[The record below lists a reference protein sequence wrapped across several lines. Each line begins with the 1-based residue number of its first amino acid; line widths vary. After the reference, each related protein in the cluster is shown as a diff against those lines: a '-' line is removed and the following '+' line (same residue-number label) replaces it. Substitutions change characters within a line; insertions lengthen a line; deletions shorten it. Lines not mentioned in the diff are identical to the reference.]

1 MRSAQSASTANTE
14 SNNSVNLEIS
24 RTKMEAHGDVTH
36 VIEAILVMMEKNARS
51 AHLARFKTRRAKQV
65 AKSVCQGPF
74 PSMDG
79 IHAMHANLGSTAQ
92 MANKLSNVSQELIRR
107 RVLQN
112 VLSANRAINV
122 LPMKDQLRNAR
133 LVHGTT
139 VHSTNAKAAN
149 QDIGSQIKE
158 VLNNALS
165 NAISDTT
172 ALFPTGPIR
181 RNPKSANSEHGVPKI
196 KAYAFP
202 VLEEHI
208 KTRIFRLSA
217 RSVPKDSLA
226 QRGQLSQSFA
236 QPELT
241 IFGLSTALIALI
253 TLTSQRMDS
262 EAAYL
267 ALLVMNAIL
276 TTFALSIAQQ
286 DIIQLDLVNAKDARL
301 AVI

>member
-1 MRSAQSASTANTE
+1 MMIQ
-14 SNNSVNLEIS
+14 
-24 RTKMEAHGDVTH
+24 EAH
-36 VIEAILVMMEKNARS
+36 ILAIYAQQANLVMMEKNARN
-51 AHLARFKTRRAKQV
+51 AQLARFNHILAKQAAASV
-65 AKSVCQGPF
+65 FKGNIPIQDQMNAK
-74 PSMDG
+74 
-79 IHAMHANLGSTAQ
+79 HAMLGSTAQ
-92 MANKLSNVSQELIRR
+92 MAHKVWIASQELIRKM
-107 RVLQN
+107 VLQN
-112 VLSANRAINV
+112 ALSASRAINV

-165 NAISDTT
+165 NAILDTT
-172 ALFPTGPIR
+172 ALNPTGPIR
-181 RNPKSANSEHGVPKI
+181 RNPESANSEHGVPKV
-196 KAYAFP
+196 KAYASP

-208 KTRIFRLSA
+208 KTRIFRLNA
-217 RSVPKDSLA
+217 RSVPRDSPA
-226 QRGQLSQSFA
+226 QRGQLSQSYA
-236 QPELT
+236 QSELI

-276 TTFALSIAQQ
+276 IAFVLSLAMN
-286 DIIQLDLVNAKDARL
+286 DIIRLDLMNVNIAGL